1 MENNMIKQFGLII
14 ACVAITSAVNAQE
27 ADSTV
32 VVSDVTEE
40 IQYNND
46 KYKVETNHFFDN
58 WFVSGGFG
66 GQVLFG
72 NHDKQVKFFNRIAPA
87 LDIAVGKWFTPGI
100 GVRLMYS
107 GLSVKGATQKEGHGE
122 FPTHST
128 GEDVPGKGGDGYWLM
143 KQKFKFYNLHLDALF
158 NMSNILYGYNEKRV
172 YNCSPY
178 FGLGWTRVWK
188 SPQSMEV
195 SANVGIL
202 NSFRLN
208 DALDLNLDI
217 RGAYVS
223 DRFDGE
229 LGGRWG
235 EGLWSATIGLTY
247 KFKPRGWDRSK
258 TIIRTHDRTSE
269 LKAMQDKL
277 NDMQAQLAKRKTDSI
292 TVIRTM
298 AAASFV
304 VFKIDTWDLT
314 NEARVQLSLFA
325 ENIKKADPNVIY
337 IITGYADKGTGSVE
351 RNIILSKNRA
361 RVVYECLVN
370 EFGVPKK
377 QLRIDHKGGVDD
389 MFYNDPR
396 MSRAV
401 ITKILEEKE

>member
-1 MENNMIKQFGLII
+1 MIKQFGLII
-14 ACVAITSAVNAQE
+14 ACVAITSAVNAQKV
-27 ADSTV
+27 DSTV

-178 FGLGWTRVWK
+178 FGLGWTRVWE

-258 TIIRTHDRTSE
+258 TIIRTHDRRSE

-292 TVIRTM
+292 TVIRTI

-351 RNIILSKNRA
+351 RNIVLSKNRA

-377 QLRIDHKGGVDD
+377 QLRIDHKGGVDN

-401 ITKILEEKE
+401 ITKVLEEKE

>member
-1 MENNMIKQFGLII
+1 MIKQFGLII
-14 ACVAITSAVNAQE
+14 ACVAITSAVNAQKV
-27 ADSTV
+27 DSTV

-178 FGLGWTRVWK
+178 FGLGWTRVWE

-229 LGGRWG
+229 LGGR
-235 EGLWSATIGLTY
+235 

-351 RNIILSKNRA
+351 RNIVLSKNRA

>member
-1 MENNMIKQFGLII
+1 MKRRFILAI
-14 ACVAITSAVNAQE
+14 ACAAISSTMAAQQ
-27 ADSTV
+27 ADSTE

-40 IQYNND
+40 VIYNND
-46 KYKVETNHFFDN
+46 KYKVETNHFWDN
-58 WFVSGGFG
+58 WFVSAGFG
-66 GQVLFG
+66 GQIIFG
-72 NHDKQVKFFNRIAPA
+72 NHDKQVKFFDRIAPA

-128 GEDVPGKGGDGYWLM
+128 GVDVPGKGGDGYWLM

-178 FGLGWTRVWK
+178 FGLGWTRVWE

-235 EGLWSATIGLTY
+235 EGIWSATIGLTY

-258 TIIRTHDRTSE
+258 TIIRTHDRQRE

-277 NDMQAQLAKRKTDSI
+277 NDMQAQLAQRKRDSI
-292 TVIRTM
+292 TVVKTL
-298 AAASFV
+298 AAANFV
-304 VFKIDTWDLT
+304 IFKIDTWDLT
-314 NEARVQLSLFA
+314 NESRVQLGLFA
-325 ENIKKADPNVIY
+325 ETIKKADPNAVY
-337 IITGYADKGTGSVE
+337 IITGYADKEEPCESS
-351 RNIILSKNRA
+351 L
-361 RVVYECLVN
+361 
-370 EFGVPKK
+370 
-377 QLRIDHKGGVDD
+377 
-389 MFYNDPR
+389 R
-396 MSRAV
+396 MSG
-401 ITKILEEKE
+401 K

>member
-1 MENNMIKQFGLII
+1 MIKRFGLII
-14 ACVAITSAVNAQE
+14 ACAAITSAVNAQN

-178 FGLGWTRVWK
+178 FGLGWTRVWE

-351 RNIILSKNRA
+351 RNIVLSKNRA

>member
-1 MENNMIKQFGLII
+1 MIKHLFI
-14 ACVAITSAVNAQE
+14 SALCAAAFTGAAAQE
-27 ADSTV
+27 QH
-32 VVSDVTEE
+32 SDTIQSVYDTTEE
-40 IQYNND
+40 VMYDND
-46 KYKVETNHFFDN
+46 RYKVETNHFWDN
-58 WFVSGGFG
+58 WFVSAGFG
-66 GQVLFG
+66 GQIIFG
-72 NHDKQVKFFNRIAPA
+72 NHDKQVKFFDRIAPA

-122 FPTHST
+122 FPAHST
-128 GEDVPGKGGDGYWLM
+128 GVDVPGKGGDGYWLM
-143 KQKFKFYNLHLDALF
+143 KQKFDFYNLHLDALF
-158 NMSNILYGYNEKRV
+158 NMSNILCGYNEKRV
-172 YNCSPY
+172 YNCTPY
-178 FGLGWTRVWK
+178 VGLGWARVWE

-208 DALDLNLDI
+208 DALNLNLDI

-235 EGLWSATIGLTY
+235 EGIWSATVGLTY
-247 KFKPRGWDRSK
+247 RFKQRGWGRSK
-258 TIIRTHDRTSE
+258 TIVRTHDRQRE

-277 NDMQAQLAKRKTDSI
+277 NDMQAQLAQRKRDSI
-292 TVIRTM
+292 TVVKTL
-298 AAASFV
+298 AAANFV
-304 VFKIDTWDLT
+304 IFKIDTWDLT
-314 NEARVQLSLFA
+314 KESRVQLGLFA
-325 ENIKKADPNVIY
+325 ETIKKADPNAVY
-337 IITGYADKGTGSVE
+337 IITGYADKGTGSIE
-351 RNIILSKNRA
+351 RNVILSKNRA

-377 QLRIDHKGGVDD
+377 QLRVDHKGGVDN

-396 MSRAV
+396 LSRAV
-401 ITKILEEKE
+401 ITRIMDEEK

>member
-1 MENNMIKQFGLII
+1 MIKHLFI
-14 ACVAITSAVNAQE
+14 SALCAAAFTGAAAQE
-27 ADSTV
+27 QH
-32 VVSDVTEE
+32 SDTIQSVYDTTEE
-40 IQYNND
+40 VMYDND
-46 KYKVETNHFFDN
+46 KYKVETNHFWDN
-58 WFVSGGFG
+58 WFVSAGFG
-66 GQVLFG
+66 GQIIFG
-72 NHDKQVKFFNRIAPA
+72 NHDKQVKFFDRIAPA

-128 GEDVPGKGGDGYWLM
+128 GVDVPGKGGDGYWLM
-143 KQKFKFYNLHLDALF
+143 KQKFDFYNLHLDALF
-158 NMSNILYGYNEKRV
+158 NMSNILCGYNEKRV
-172 YNCSPY
+172 YNCTPY
-178 FGLGWTRVWK
+178 VGLGWARVWE

-208 DALDLNLDI
+208 DALNLNLDI

-235 EGLWSATIGLTY
+235 EGIWSATVGLTY
-247 KFKPRGWDRSK
+247 RFKQRGWGRSK
-258 TIIRTHDRTSE
+258 TIVRTHDRQRE

-277 NDMQAQLAKRKTDSI
+277 NDMQAQLAQRKRDSI
-292 TVIRTM
+292 TVVRTL
-298 AAASFV
+298 AAANFV
-304 VFKIDTWDLT
+304 IFKIDTWDLT
-314 NEARVQLSLFA
+314 KESRVQLGLFA
-325 ENIKKADPNVIY
+325 ETIKKADPNAVY
-337 IITGYADKGTGSVE
+337 IITGYADKGTGSIE
-351 RNIILSKNRA
+351 RNVILSKNRA

-377 QLRIDHKGGVDD
+377 QLRVDHKGGVDN

-396 MSRAV
+396 LSRAV
-401 ITKILEEKE
+401 ITRIMDEEK

>member
-1 MENNMIKQFGLII
+1 MIKQFGLII
-14 ACVAITSAVNAQE
+14 ACVAITSAVNAQKV
-27 ADSTV
+27 DSTV

-178 FGLGWTRVWK
+178 FGLGWTRVWE

-325 ENIKKADPNVIY
+325 ENIKKADPNIVY

-351 RNIILSKNRA
+351 RNIVLSKNRA

-377 QLRIDHKGGVDD
+377 QLRIDHKGGVDN

-401 ITKILEEKE
+401 ITKVLEEKE

>member
-1 MENNMIKQFGLII
+1 MKRLFI
-14 ACVAITSAVNAQE
+14 SALCAAAFTGAAAQE
-27 ADSTV
+27 QH
-32 VVSDVTEE
+32 SDTIQSVYDTTEE
-40 IQYNND
+40 VMYDND
-46 KYKVETNHFFDN
+46 KYKVETNHFWDN
-58 WFVSGGFG
+58 WFVSAGFG
-66 GQVLFG
+66 GQIIFG
-72 NHDKQVKFFNRIAPA
+72 NHDKQVKFFDRIAPA

-128 GEDVPGKGGDGYWLM
+128 GVDVPGKGGDGYWLM
-143 KQKFKFYNLHLDALF
+143 KQKFDFYNLHLDALF
-158 NMSNILYGYNEKRV
+158 NMSNILCGYNEKRV
-172 YNCSPY
+172 YNCTPY
-178 FGLGWTRVWK
+178 VGLGWARVWE

-208 DALDLNLDI
+208 DALNLNLDI

-235 EGLWSATIGLTY
+235 EGIWSATVGLTY
-247 KFKPRGWDRSK
+247 RFKQRGWGRSK
-258 TIIRTHDRTSE
+258 TIVRTHDRQRE

-277 NDMQAQLAKRKTDSI
+277 NDMQAQLAQRKRDSI
-292 TVIRTM
+292 TVVKTL
-298 AAASFV
+298 AAANFV
-304 VFKIDTWDLT
+304 IFKIDTWELT
-314 NEARVQLSLFA
+314 NESRVQLGLFA
-325 ENIKKADPNVIY
+325 ETIKKADPNAVY
-337 IITGYADKGTGSVE
+337 IITGYADKGTGSIE
-351 RNIILSKNRA
+351 RNVILSKNRA

-377 QLRIDHKGGVDD
+377 QLRVDHKGGVDN

-396 MSRAV
+396 LSRAV
-401 ITKILEEKE
+401 ITRIMDEEK

>member
-1 MENNMIKQFGLII
+1 MIKQFGLII
-14 ACVAITSAVNAQE
+14 ACAAITSAVNAQN

-87 LDIAVGKWFTPGI
+87 LDIAVGQWFTPGI

-178 FGLGWTRVWK
+178 FGLGWTRVWE

-235 EGLWSATIGLTY
+235 EGIWSATIGLTY

-314 NEARVQLSLFA
+314 NDARVQLSLFA
-325 ENIKKADPNVIY
+325 ENIKKADPNIVY

-351 RNIILSKNRA
+351 RNIVLSKNRA

-377 QLRIDHKGGVDD
+377 QLRIDHKGGVDN

-401 ITKILEEKE
+401 ITKVLEEKE

>member
-1 MENNMIKQFGLII
+1 MKRLFI
-14 ACVAITSAVNAQE
+14 SALCAAAFTGAAAQE
-27 ADSTV
+27 QH
-32 VVSDVTEE
+32 SDTIQSVYDTTEE
-40 IQYNND
+40 VMYDND
-46 KYKVETNHFFDN
+46 RYKVETNHFWDN
-58 WFVSGGFG
+58 WFVSAGFG
-66 GQVLFG
+66 GQIIFG
-72 NHDKQVKFFNRIAPA
+72 NHDKQVKFFDRIAPA

-122 FPTHST
+122 FPAHST
-128 GEDVPGKGGDGYWLM
+128 GVDVPGKGGDGYWLM
-143 KQKFKFYNLHLDALF
+143 KQKFDFYNLHLDALF
-158 NMSNILYGYNEKRV
+158 NMSNILCGYNEKRV
-172 YNCSPY
+172 YNCTPY
-178 FGLGWTRVWK
+178 IGLGWARVWE

-208 DALDLNLDI
+208 DALNLNLDI

-235 EGLWSATIGLTY
+235 EGIWSATVGLTY
-247 KFKPRGWDRSK
+247 RFKQRGWGRSK
-258 TIIRTHDRTSE
+258 TIVRTHDRQRE

-277 NDMQAQLAKRKTDSI
+277 NDMQAQLAQRKRDSI
-292 TVIRTM
+292 TVVKTL
-298 AAASFV
+298 AAANFV
-304 VFKIDTWDLT
+304 IFKIDTWELT
-314 NEARVQLSLFA
+314 NESRVQLGLFA
-325 ENIKKADPNVIY
+325 ETIKKADPNAVY
-337 IITGYADKGTGSVE
+337 IITGYADKGTGSIE
-351 RNIILSKNRA
+351 RNVILSKNRA

-377 QLRIDHKGGVDD
+377 QLRVDHKGGVDN

-396 MSRAV
+396 LSRAV
-401 ITKILEEKE
+401 ITRIMDEEK

>member
-1 MENNMIKQFGLII
+1 MIKRILTMSL
-14 ACVAITSAVNAQE
+14 CVASFLGVSAQQ
-27 ADSTV
+27 DTTQV
-32 VVSDVTEE
+32 VYDTTEE
-40 IQYNND
+40 VMYDND
-46 KYKVETNHFFDN
+46 KYKVETNHFWDN
-58 WFVSGGFG
+58 WFVSAGFG
-66 GQVLFG
+66 GQIIFG
-72 NHDKQVKFFNRIAPA
+72 NHDKQVKFFDRIAPA

-122 FPTHST
+122 FPAHST
-128 GEDVPGKGGDGYWLM
+128 GVDVPGKGGDGYWLM
-143 KQKFKFYNLHLDALF
+143 KQKFDFYNLHLDALF
-158 NMSNILYGYNEKRV
+158 NMSNILCGYNEKRV
-172 YNCSPY
+172 YNCTPY
-178 FGLGWTRVWK
+178 VGLGWARVWE

-208 DALDLNLDI
+208 DALNLNLDI

-235 EGLWSATIGLTY
+235 EGIWSATVGLTY
-247 KFKPRGWDRSK
+247 RFKQRGWGRSK
-258 TIIRTHDRTSE
+258 TIVRTHDRQRE

-277 NDMQAQLAKRKTDSI
+277 NDMQAQLAQRKRDSI
-292 TVIRTM
+292 TVVKTL
-298 AAASFV
+298 AAANFV
-304 VFKIDTWDLT
+304 IFKIDTWELT
-314 NEARVQLSLFA
+314 NESRVQLGLFA
-325 ENIKKADPNVIY
+325 ETIKKADPNAVY
-337 IITGYADKGTGSVE
+337 IITGYADKGTGSIE
-351 RNIILSKNRA
+351 RNVILSKNRA

-377 QLRIDHKGGVDD
+377 QLRVDHKGGVDN

-396 MSRAV
+396 LSRAV
-401 ITKILEEKE
+401 ITRIMDEEK

>member
-1 MENNMIKQFGLII
+1 MKRLFISILCATALTG
-14 ACVAITSAVNAQE
+14 VAAQTP
-27 ADSTV
+27 ADTTQV
-32 VVSDVTEE
+32 VYDITEE
-40 IQYNND
+40 VMYDND
-46 KYKVETNHFFDN
+46 RYKVETNHFFDN

-72 NHDKQVKFFNRIAPA
+72 NHDKQVKFLDRVAPA

-128 GEDVPGKGGDGYWLM
+128 GVDVPGKGGDGYWLM
-143 KQKFKFYNLHLDALF
+143 KQKFNFYNLHLDALF
-158 NMSNILYGYNEKRV
+158 NMSNILCGYNEKRV
-172 YNCSPY
+172 YNCTPY
-178 FGLGWTRVWK
+178 IGLGWARVWE

-208 DALDLNLDI
+208 DALNLNLDI

-235 EGLWSATIGLTY
+235 EGVWSATVGLTY
-247 KFKPRGWDRSK
+247 RFKQRGWGRSK
-258 TIIRTHDRTSE
+258 TIVRTRDRRRE
-269 LKAMQDKL
+269 LKEMQDKL
-277 NDMQAQLAKRKTDSI
+277 NDMQAQLAQRKRDSV
-292 TVIRTM
+292 TVVRTL
-298 AAASFV
+298 AAANFV
-304 VFKIDTWDLT
+304 IFKIDTWDLT

-325 ENIKKADPNVIY
+325 ETIKKADPNVVY
-337 IITGYADKGTGSVE
+337 VITGYADKGTGSVE

-377 QLRIDHKGGVDD
+377 QLRVDHKGGVDN

-396 MSRAV
+396 LSRAV
-401 ITKILEEKE
+401 ITRVVEENDAQ

>member
-1 MENNMIKQFGLII
+1 MIKRFGLII
-14 ACVAITSAVNAQE
+14 ACAAITSAVNAQN

-178 FGLGWTRVWK
+178 FGLGWTRVWE

-235 EGLWSATIGLTY
+235 EGIWSATIGLTY

-277 NDMQAQLAKRKTDSI
+277 NDMQVQLAKRKTDSI

-351 RNIILSKNRA
+351 RNIVLSKNRA

>member
-1 MENNMIKQFGLII
+1 MIKQFGLII
-14 ACVAITSAVNAQE
+14 ACAAITSAVNAQK

-172 YNCSPY
+172 YNCTPY
-178 FGLGWTRVWK
+178 FGLGWTRVWE

-235 EGLWSATIGLTY
+235 EGIWSATIGLTY

-269 LKAMQDKL
+269 LKAMQDKI

-325 ENIKKADPNVIY
+325 ENIKKADPNVVY

-351 RNIILSKNRA
+351 RNIVLSKNRA

>member
-1 MENNMIKQFGLII
+1 MIKQFGLII
-14 ACVAITSAVNAQE
+14 ACVAITSAVNAQKV
-27 ADSTV
+27 DSTV

-178 FGLGWTRVWK
+178 FGLGWTRVWE

-235 EGLWSATIGLTY
+235 EGIWSATIGLTY

-292 TVIRTM
+292 TVIRTI

-351 RNIILSKNRA
+351 RNIVLSKNRA

-377 QLRIDHKGGVDD
+377 QLRIDHKGGVDN

-401 ITKILEEKE
+401 ITKVLEEKE

>member
-1 MENNMIKQFGLII
+1 MIKRILTMSL
-14 ACVAITSAVNAQE
+14 CVASFLGVSAQQ
-27 ADSTV
+27 DTTQV
-32 VVSDVTEE
+32 VYDTTEE
-40 IQYNND
+40 VMYDND
-46 KYKVETNHFFDN
+46 KYKVETNHFWDN

-72 NHDKQVKFFNRIAPA
+72 NHDKQVKFFDRIAPA

-128 GEDVPGKGGDGYWLM
+128 GVDVPGKGGDGYWLM
-143 KQKFKFYNLHLDALF
+143 KQKFNFYNLHLDALF
-158 NMSNILYGYNEKRV
+158 NMSNILCGYNEKRV
-172 YNCSPY
+172 YNCTPY
-178 FGLGWTRVWK
+178 IGLGWARVWE

-208 DALDLNLDI
+208 DALNLNLDI

-235 EGLWSATIGLTY
+235 EGVWSATVGLTY
-247 KFKPRGWDRSK
+247 RFKQRGWGRSK
-258 TIIRTHDRTSE
+258 TIVRTRDRRRE

-277 NDMQAQLAKRKTDSI
+277 NDMQAQLAQRKRDSV
-292 TVIRTM
+292 TVVRTL
-298 AAASFV
+298 AAANFV
-304 VFKIDTWDLT
+304 IFKIDTWDLT
-314 NEARVQLSLFA
+314 NEARVQLGLFA
-325 ENIKKADPNVIY
+325 ETIKKADPNVVY
-337 IITGYADKGTGSVE
+337 VITGYADKGTGSVE

-377 QLRIDHKGGVDD
+377 QLRVDHKGGVDN

-396 MSRAV
+396 LSRAV
-401 ITKILEEKE
+401 ITRIMDEEK